1 MNEITIV
8 KEEEMQVGLQTTL
21 SQRELLRV
29 EFKEVSQLELSAEN
43 EPIFRE
49 LRLKWANNRTKGV
62 NDWHKKGKAVSL
74 AVGKWYDAKKNEL
87 NQEGQEIEMLLLN
100 SENHIANVE
109 LERLKTL
116 NYERIELL
124 SPYLDDVEGLLL
136 SGMPQDVFEA
146 YLSTKKANHADLIE
160 TERLFNEAQA
170 QLIEA
175 EKVEKARVQKENDK
189 LVAEA
194 KKRDAEIAKEKKERD
209 IKEAKVKA
217 ANDKAEKVLKENQ
230 AKERKDRE
238 AKEALIKA
246 ESDKVLQEEKDARK
260 KLEDELEAKL
270 SAERDE
276 ERHQASLVQLE
287 LSKGDEEKVKDL
299 INDINALKGKY
310 SFKSES
316 NKKMY
321 SDTEK
326 LIDKVVKHIKS

>member
-8 KEEEMQVGLQTTL
+8 KEEEMQLGLQTTL
-21 SQRELLRV
+21 SQRDLLRA

-49 LRLKWANNRTKGV
+49 LRLKWAKNRTKGV

-87 NQEGQEIEMLLLN
+87 NQEGEEIETILLN

-109 LERLKTL
+109 LERLKSL
-116 NYERIELL
+116 NAERIELVR
-124 SPYLDDVEGLLL
+124 PYLDDVEGLLL

-146 YLSTKKANHADLIE
+146 YLSTKKSNREALIE

-189 LVAEA
+189 LVA
-194 KKRDAEIAKEKKERD
+194 DIAKERKDREL
-209 IKEAKVKA
+209 KEAEFKA
-217 ANDKAEKVLKENQ
+217 ASDKAEKILKERE
-230 AKERKDRE
+230 AKEKKDRE

-260 KLEDELEAKL
+260 KLEDELNDKL
-270 SAERDE
+270 AAERNE
-276 ERHQASLVQLE
+276 AIQKEALAELE
-287 LSKGDEEKVKDL
+287 LSKGDADKVKDL
-299 INDINALKGKY
+299 ISDLNSIKGKY

-326 LIDKVVKHIKS
+326 LIDKIVNHIKQ